1 MVAVLTSEEVVVDA
15 NSGEPR
21 ARPSILLVED
31 DAALREAIADTLE
44 LANCEVG
51 AVPSA
56 EAALEII
63 EHQHFDMVVTDVNMG
78 GMDGHSLLQAIRSSK
93 PFLPVLLITAY
104 GSIERSVNAIQSGA
118 VDYLVKP
125 FEPKVLVDLVRKYA
139 CGKSTSRSQPVAEA
153 SSSREMLAMAKR
165 VAATD
170 STVLIAGESGVGK
183 EVVARYVHDNS
194 PRCDGPFVAIN
205 CAAIPDTML
214 EATLFG
220 HEKGAFTGAH
230 QMSIGKFEQANGGT
244 LLLDEVSEMDVSLQ
258 AKLLRVL
265 QEQEIERV
273 GGKKTIALNVR
284 IIATTNRN
292 LKAHVE
298 RGEFRED
305 LFYRLSVFP
314 LNVQPLRERPD
325 DVLPLAESLLVLHA
339 NKMGRVNVHYSNAA
353 KQALLAYAWPGNVR
367 ELGNVVQRAL
377 ILQSG
382 QQIAAT
388 DLLFDSQPV
397 EKRREFGAVTDAVD
411 ASVPA
416 SVGSHENSLGEDL
429 RLREYRIILDAL
441 KKNNGSRK
449 KVAETLGVS
458 ERTLRYKLAKMRELN
473 MIE

>member
-1 MVAVLTSEEVVVDA
+1 M
-15 NSGEPR
+15 
-21 ARPSILLVED
+21 
-31 DAALREAIADTLE
+31 
-44 LANCEVG
+44 
-51 AVPSA
+51 
-56 EAALEII
+56 
-63 EHQHFDMVVTDVNMG
+63 
-78 GMDGHSLLQAIRSSK
+78 
-93 PFLPVLLITAY
+93 Y
-104 GSIERSVNAIQSGA
+104 
-118 VDYLVKP
+118 
-125 FEPKVLVDLVRKYA
+125 
-139 CGKSTSRSQPVAEA
+139 
-153 SSSREMLAMAKR
+153 KR
-165 VAATD
+165 
-170 STVLIAGESGVGK
+170 
-183 EVVARYVHDNS
+183 
-194 PRCDGPFVAIN
+194 
-205 CAAIPDTML
+205 
-214 EATLFG
+214 
-220 HEKGAFTGAH
+220 
-230 QMSIGKFEQANGGT
+230 Q
-244 LLLDEVSEMDVSLQ
+244 
-258 AKLLRVL
+258 
-265 QEQEIERV
+265 
-273 GGKKTIALNVR
+273 
-284 IIATTNRN
+284 IATTNRN